1 VLPLATFQPSLARV
15 LLFGS
20 LLCACG
26 SPIEPDSSATF
37 PSQETAGAGTASGAS
52 GTNANPTDS
61 RPGRSDAASGTSG
74 STSMPAAG
82 SVGLGGAAGSSATP
96 QAGITGAAGAAQSIG
111 GSAGTA
117 VGPDAGTAGSSSCA
131 SDRQL
136 NPHPFGCAF
145 AWGANGNEGGRDSY
159 LDFITT
165 WVGYEWTQNR
175 EQDCDGCR
183 LAAELA
189 SKAAVAVYYAY
200 FIGSVLPDCNVEPNG
215 SNLCTD
221 GARYIRDNRARI
233 LEVYGRYAQ
242 QTHQASPNKPV
253 VWLLE
258 GDFMQ
263 YTETTQSAALSL
275 SELGALARDITCAIR
290 NGQPDAVVAIN
301 HTTWNSDQET
311 DDFWRAMPLAEID
324 FVWTTGVG
332 DNAGFISRDT
342 NATSYNA
349 KSATYRYVHELTA
362 KPIWVDTSFGLS
374 QQSDS
379 WTGVA
384 ASELNRRLDDGVF
397 AVNVTMPPSDYAARV
412 QALRGALD
420 PVCP

>member
-1 VLPLATFQPSLARV
+1 VQARLAPQPRRPPACPRLARARAPRA
-15 LLFGS
+15 LS
-20 LLCACG
+20 LRPAPARPAAPPARKHPADRQVRR
-26 SPIEPDSSATF
+26 SF
-37 PSQETAGAGTASGAS
+37 PTPAAPAARADASGS
-52 GTNANPTDS
+52 C
-61 RPGRSDAASGTSG
+61 DA
-74 STSMPAAG
+74 
-82 SVGLGGAAGSSATP
+82 
-96 QAGITGAAGAAQSIG
+96 
-111 GSAGTA
+111 
-117 VGPDAGTAGSSSCA
+117 
-131 SDRQL
+131 DRQL
-136 NPHPFGCAF
+136 NGHPFGCAF
-145 AWGANGNEGGRDSY
+145 AWGANGNDGGRDSY

-175 EQDCDGCR
+175 EQECDGCR

-189 SKAAVAVYYAY
+189 QKQAVAVYYAY

-242 QTHQASPNKPV
+242 QTHDASPNKPV

-263 YTETTQSAALSL
+263 YTEDIQNAALSL
-275 SELGALARDITCAIR
+275 GELGALAREITCAIR
-290 NGQPDAVVAIN
+290 GGQPNAVVAIN

-311 DDFWRAMPLAEID
+311 DEFWRAMPLADID

-349 KSATYRYVHELTA
+349 KSGTYRYVHELTG

-384 ASELNRRLDDGVF
+384 ASELNHRLDEGVF
-397 AVNVTMPPSDYAARV
+397 AVNVTMPASDYAARLA
-412 QALRGALD
+412 ALRGALD

>member
-1 VLPLATFQPSLARV
+1 MPSYATPFPSIAS
-15 LLFGS
+15 S
-20 LLCACG
+20 LLCAALCCANACG
-26 SPIEPDSSATF
+26 SPLGPSEHDPLPAQAGGVGGAAAGPANAGSVQSGAPGAAAPTATNPP
-37 PSQETAGAGTASGAS
+37 PSAGAGTGGAPATNPQAGAS
-52 GTNANPTDS
+52 G
-61 RPGRSDAASGTSG
+61 
-74 STSMPAAG
+74 
-82 SVGLGGAAGSSATP
+82 SAT
-96 QAGITGAAGAAQSIG
+96 AGTQGSA

-117 VGPDAGTAGSSSCA
+117 VAPDAGSPSAA
-131 SDRQL
+131 SGCSGDLQL
-136 NPHPFGCAF
+136 NPHPFGCKF
-145 AWGANGNEGGRDSY
+145 AWGANGNEGGRDAY

-175 EQDCDGCR
+175 EQECDGCR

-189 SKAAVAVYYAY
+189 GKQAVAVYYAY

-215 SNLCTD
+215 TNLCTD

-233 LEVYGRYAQ
+233 LDVYGRYAK
-242 QTHQASPNKPV
+242 QTHEASPNKGV

-263 YTETTQSAALSL
+263 YTESTQKAPLSVQ
-275 SELGALARDITCAIR
+275 ELGELARDITCAIR
-290 NGQPDAVVAIN
+290 ANEPNAAVAIN

-311 DDFWRAMPLAEID
+311 DDFWHAMPLAEID

-342 NATSYNA
+342 NMTSYNA
-349 KSATYRYVHELTA
+349 GSATYRYVHMLTG

-379 WTGVA
+379 WTGLD
-384 ASELNRRLDDGVF
+384 ASELNRRAQEGVF
-397 AVNVTMPPSDYAARV
+397 AINVTMPASDYAARLGT
-412 QALRGALD
+412 LRSALD

>member
-1 VLPLATFQPSLARV
+1 MTRSHASRPLTSDVPPLATFQPPLARA
-15 LLFGS
+15 LLTGA

-26 SPIEPDSSATF
+26 SPIEPDSSATL
-37 PSQETAGAGTASGAS
+37 PSQGTAGASGATGAS
-52 GTNANPTDS
+52 GSNGNPTDS
-61 RPGRSDAASGTSG
+61 GPRQSGAA
-74 STSMPAAG
+74 AAG
-82 SVGLGGAAGSSATP
+82 NAGAAPPAGAGGSFSTP
-96 QAGITGAAGAAQSIG
+96 QAGATGGVSGSPSSA

-117 VGPDAGTAGSSSCA
+117 VLPNAGSSGSAGSPSAACGA
-131 SDRQL
+131 SRQL

-189 SKAAVAVYYAY
+189 SKPAIAVYYAY

-263 YTETTQSAALSL
+263 YT
-275 SELGALARDITCAIR
+275 
-290 NGQPDAVVAIN
+290 
-301 HTTWNSDQET
+301 
-311 DDFWRAMPLAEID
+311 
-324 FVWTTGVG
+324 
-332 DNAGFISRDT
+332 
-342 NATSYNA
+342 
-349 KSATYRYVHELTA
+349 
-362 KPIWVDTSFGLS
+362 
-374 QQSDS
+374 
-379 WTGVA
+379 
-384 ASELNRRLDDGVF
+384 
-397 AVNVTMPPSDYAARV
+397 
-412 QALRGALD
+412 
-420 PVCP
+420 

>member
-1 VLPLATFQPSLARV
+1 MHSLARA
-15 LLFGS
+15 LLLGT

-26 SPIEPDSSATF
+26 SPIEPDTSAAF
-37 PSQETAGAGTASGAS
+37 PSQATGGNSGASGAS
-52 GTNANPTDS
+52 GANANPPDS
-61 RPGRSDAASGTSG
+61 RSGQSGAAS
-74 STSMPAAG
+74 
-82 SVGLGGAAGSSATP
+82 GAAGSTTAPPAAAGSTAAP
-96 QAGITGAAGAAQSIG
+96 QAGATGGAAAAQSTA

-117 VGPDAGTAGSSSCA
+117 VSPDAGSGGAASCGG
-131 SDRQL
+131 RQL

-175 EQDCDGCR
+175 EQECDGCR

-189 SKAAVAVYYAY
+189 SKQAVAVYYGY

-233 LEVYGRYAQ
+233 LDVYGRYAQ
-242 QTHQASPNKPV
+242 QTQAASPNKPV

-263 YTETTQSAALSL
+263 YTEDTQSAALSL
-275 SELGALARDITCAIR
+275 SELGALARDITCAIYSH
-290 NGQPDAVVAIN
+290 QPGAVVAIN

-311 DDFWRAMPLAEID
+311 DEFWRAMPLAEID

-342 NATSYNA
+342 NSTSYNA
-349 KSATYRYVHELTA
+349 KSATYRYLHELTG

-379 WTGVA
+379 WTGIA

-397 AVNVTMPPSDYAARV
+397 AVNVTMPPSDYSARLL
-412 QALRGALD
+412 ALRGALD